1 MTFVYD
7 KSQRSIMQMMPQP
20 EELQPEA
27 TFGEVYTAAFRHG
40 ADEFMSISGGLNRE
54 GYRQRQREVR
64 RLIDEGQ
71 ITDIDD
77 YTDQMGEL
85 DYFVLSQSFDTIKSD
100 EQLTEERNSFLA
112 EERKKNE
119 EVMERGSGLA
129 QFLGYA
135 SAFVIDPINIATL
148 PVSTAV
154 TGARSLSWLAR
165 GLAVGKREAA
175 LSVATELAIQP
186 LVYEHK
192 KNIDSPYSWQDAVS
206 NIGIAAIGSY
216 GLGFVTG
223 GLAGYFKA
231 VRQKT
236 EPFIDPIQDDMAL
249 RSLDDLADYVQKTEA
264 MRYMPAKILDD
275 EYGKYISK
283 EYADLTKL
291 KSQTKRELQR
301 EIKQAQK
308 EQTTIL
314 RMIADMGGLN
324 QKEWVSQGV
333 DPAYFTKAGAIKK
346 GMRPGYPLFRA
357 KGGMTPED
365 LAERLMEENV
375 FSDGLVDDNRAID
388 YLHAA
393 LTDPEKPFNLEARTK
408 LEDLQRRM
416 QELDDA
422 PDDDALEKI
431 YRRAG
436 EERIEA
442 NLESLRE
449 LHINLEQM
457 NAPSKAEEF
466 YFDPKP
472 TKVAAQSV
480 SERERMVLDKMGI
493 TDEYDEAMEAFER
506 TDNRVLWDEAED
518 KLVDADEVMKEIDDE
533 IAGLDDVLRCTIG
546 G

>member
-27 TFGEVYTAAFRHG
+27 TFGEVYTAAFRH
-40 ADEFMSISGGLNRE
+40 AVNEEMSISGGLNRE
-54 GYRQRQREVR
+54 GYRQRQREVK

-71 ITDIDD
+71 ITNVDD

-85 DYFVLSQSFDTIKSD
+85 DYYVLSQSFDTIKSD
-100 EQLTEERNSFLA
+100 EQLAEERNAFLA

-119 EVMERGSGLA
+119 EVMERGSGVA

-135 SAFVIDPINIATL
+135 SAFVIDPINLATL

-216 GLGFVTG
+216 GLGFATG

-236 EPFIDPIQDDMAL
+236 EPFVDPIQDDMAL

-324 QKEWVSQGV
+324 QKQWVSQGV

-472 TKVAAQSV
+472 AKVAAQSV

-506 TDNRVLWDEAED
+506 TENRVLWDEAEG